1 LGRSFHQTHQCEHS
15 VLVTPSLQSNSDTCI
30 PNHQIIT
37 LLYNVYLF
45 ICWSLNMSIKIQ
57 LNDHQCNDAWLRD
70 SLTTENLG

>member
-45 ICWSLNMSIKIQ
+45 IYLLIFKYEHQNSIK
-57 LNDHQCNDAWLRD
+57 
-70 SLTTENLG
+70 